1 MNCDMTFQRSVQMG
15 MIDLQTMVWA
25 FVAAWTPPNPH
36 LSLTKPT
43 MKLCSKRI
51 VVPII
56 EVLILAVVTH
66 AACFV
71 LLKSTDWYQGS
82 HTGSHIQVRSS
93 YFYPL
98 DCQHWMHLTDA
109 QHLMCFFPLVFQQLI

>member
-1 MNCDMTFQRSVQMG
+1 MTFQLSVQMG

-25 FVAAWTPPNPH
+25 FIAAWTPPNPH

-56 EVLILAVVTH
+56 EVLVLAVVTH
-66 AACFV
+66 AACFA
-71 LLKSTDWYQGS
+71 LLNSTDWYQGS

-93 YFYPL
+93 NLYTL

-109 QHLMCFFPLVFQQLI
+109 QHIMSFLPLVFQQLI

>member
-1 MNCDMTFQRSVQMG
+1 MPWLLACYSLTCYQLQLQLCVQMG

-36 LSLTKPT
+36 LSVTKPT

-56 EVLILAVVTH
+56 EVLILTVVTQT
-66 AACFV
+66 ACFA
-71 LLKSTDWYQGS
+71 LMNSADWYQGS
-82 HTGSHIQVRSS
+82 HTGTHIQVGLTSS
-93 YFYPL
+93 L
-98 DCQHWMHLTDA
+98 
-109 QHLMCFFPLVFQQLI
+109 